1 MNATARA
8 MAAALLVAPT
18 KNGGRPKPGEFSA
31 MDAALMAD
39 CHRSL
44 ITDALLVLKH
54 GTPAEITRAQNGSGL
69 SAACARIRAVSR
81 KHDGEPQPVPSY
93 LIDIDPNYRGERTVT
108 AWVGERSVSSWVLKC
123 RPAEVAAGWLLDN
136 DYPDGMAVVR
146 YGDLLSH
153 EPRPLSHLAR
163 GMNWSAAAC

>member
-8 MAAALLVAPT
+8 MAAARTVALI
-18 KNGGRPKPGEFSA
+18 KNGSRPRPGEISA
-31 MDAALMAD
+31 MEAAVSAD

-44 ITDALLVLKH
+44 ITDCLLVLRH
-54 GTPAEITRAQNGSGL
+54 GTPMEITAAERGSGL
-69 SAACARIRAVSR
+69 AAACARIRANSR
-81 KHDGEPQPVPSY
+81 QHDGAPQPVPSY
-93 LIDIDPNYRGERTVT
+93 LIDIDPNRGEHTVR
-108 AWVGERSVSSWVLKC
+108 AWVNDRVASSWVLKC

-163 GMNWSAAAC
+163 GQNWSAAA